1 MTKKTNKFSLKNDQS
16 NILYKD
22 AIKKSITFFSILF
35 FISLIAVSY
44 LNAVLY
50 ANKLVSKIER
60 VKGSSRIGFRDFILT
75 QKNQISCFKRR
86 VSKAKQL
93 KNFSELLC
101 GCSSNIFNIS
111 VIDDNRNVV
120 YSESNHSVISA
131 LNVYSDK
138 TLGFSFDELKAN
150 PNKIFIGDVIED
162 NLLQRRYFFISSG
175 IHNKNIGFNG
185 AVLIRVDVNYLNYKL
200 VPQENR
206 EIFINDS
213 LEGNS
218 ESEEVYNQLTVSP
231 TFTFLSKII
240 WSDTTLSTVY
250 YNSSLDKYFKF
261 EYNPRNFRKS
271 FLRNFYIST
280 FIICILLGVLFFLYW
295 RMILLPMKES
305 LMMIQRNKNGRKNI
319 DRLFNIFYNI
329 NDFNMNQ
336 SALISKQEK
345 EQREQFAKIISII
358 FSIGSLAHYITSKV
372 EVLKEDIA
380 DMSTKNNEKISSVV
394 DFNKRLKSIERTI
407 AVSEKD
413 IRSLTS
419 EYTKFTQLIKNQN
432 REKVCISASELHEA
446 IRIKLESQNHS
457 QTVAMTPNI
466 KFDINVYKS
475 FFITLLDEILNFNK
489 KDLILAEIKICESK
503 KLQFIFKKINSN
515 FINFQNEQITLC
527 KMLGM
532 YNDIK
537 VSISQDQEIVSI
549 ELNFS
554 VYIKN

>member
-185 AVLIRVDVNYLNYKL
+185 AVLFRVDVNYLNYKL

-503 KLQFIFKKINSN
+503 KLQFIFKMSR
-515 FINFQNEQITLC
+515 
-527 KMLGM
+527 
-532 YNDIK
+532 
-537 VSISQDQEIVSI
+537 
-549 ELNFS
+549 
-554 VYIKN
+554 

>member
-1 MTKKTNKFSLKNDQS
+1 MTKNNSKLSLKNDQS
-16 NILYKD
+16 NILYKE

-35 FISLIAVSY
+35 FISLIAVYY
-44 LNAVLY
+44 LNAVIY
-50 ANKLVSKIER
+50 AEKLVSKVER
-60 VKGSSRIGFRDFILT
+60 IKGSSRIGFRDFILT
-75 QKNQISCFKRR
+75 QKNQISCFKKR
-86 VSKAKQL
+86 VLKAKQL
-93 KNFSELLC
+93 KKFSELLC

-111 VIDDNRNVV
+111 VIDDNRNVI
-120 YSESNHSVISA
+120 YSNSNHSVISV
-131 LNVYSDK
+131 LNVYNDK
-138 TLGFSFDELKAN
+138 TLGFSFDELKEN

-162 NLLQRRYFFISSG
+162 NLSKRKYFFIASG
-175 IHNKNIGFNG
+175 IHNKKVGFNG
-185 AVLIRVDVNYLNYKL
+185 AVLFRVDVNYLNYKL
-200 VPQENR
+200 VPQQNR

-213 LEGNS
+213 LDSNTD
-218 ESEEVYNQLTVSP
+218 SEELYNQLIEFP
-231 TFTFLSKII
+231 TLTFLSKII
-240 WSDTTLSTVY
+240 LSNSNLSTTN
-250 YNSSLDKYFKF
+250 YNSSLDKYLKF
-261 EYNPRNFRKS
+261 EYNPRDFRKS
-271 FLRNFYIST
+271 FLRNFYIAT
-280 FIICILLGVLFFLYW
+280 CVICILLGVLFFLYW

-305 LMMIQRNKNGRKNI
+305 LLMIQKNKNGRKNI

-380 DMSTKNNEKISSVV
+380 DMSTKNNKKVSSAV
-394 DFNKRLKSIERTI
+394 DFNKRLRSIEKTI

-419 EYTKFTQLIKNQN
+419 EYTKFTQLIKNQS
-432 REKVCISASELHEA
+432 REEVCISASELNDA
-446 IRIKLESQNHS
+446 ISIKLESQNHR
-457 QTVAMTPNI
+457 QIVKMTPDI
-466 KFDINVYKS
+466 KFDIHVYKS

-489 KDLILAEIKICESK
+489 KDLIVAEIKICKSK
-503 KLQFIFKKINSN
+503 KLQFIFKKVNSN
-515 FINFQNEQITLC
+515 FIDFQNEQITLC

-554 VYIKN
+554 AYIKN

>member
-1 MTKKTNKFSLKNDQS
+1 MTKNTNKLSFKNDQS
-16 NILYKD
+16 NILYKE

-35 FISLIAVSY
+35 FTSLIAVSY

-50 ANKLVSKIER
+50 ANKLVAKIDRIKGASR
-60 VKGSSRIGFRDFILT
+60 VGFRDFILT
-75 QKNQISCFKRR
+75 QKNQISCFKKRL
-86 VSKAKQL
+86 SKAKHL

-111 VIDDNRNVV
+111 VINDNRNVV
-120 YSESNHSVISA
+120 YSDSNHSVVGA
-131 LNVYSDK
+131 LNTYHDK
-138 TLGFSFDELKAN
+138 TLGFSFDELKEN
-150 PNKIFIGDVIED
+150 PEKIFIGDIIED
-162 NLLQRRYFFISSG
+162 NTLKRKYFFIASG
-175 IHNKNIGFNG
+175 IHNKNKRFNG
-185 AVLIRVDVNYLNYKL
+185 AVLFRVDVNYLNYKL
-200 VPQENR
+200 VPQRNR
-206 EIFINDS
+206 EIFINDF
-213 LEGNS
+213 LES
-218 ESEEVYNQLTVSP
+218 RTDSDELYNQLAASP
-231 TFTFLSKII
+231 ILVFLSKII
-240 WSDTTLSTVY
+240 LSNSNLSTTY
-250 YNSSLDKYFKF
+250 YNSSLDKYLKF

-280 FIICILLGVLFFLYW
+280 FVICVLLGVLFFLYW

-380 DMSTKNNEKISSVV
+380 DMSTKNNKKISSVV

-489 KDLILAEIKICESK
+489 KDLILSEIKICQTK

-554 VYIKN
+554 AYIKN

>member
-1 MTKKTNKFSLKNDQS
+1 
-16 NILYKD
+16 
-22 AIKKSITFFSILF
+22 
-35 FISLIAVSY
+35 
-44 LNAVLY
+44 
-50 ANKLVSKIER
+50 
-60 VKGSSRIGFRDFILT
+60 
-75 QKNQISCFKRR
+75 
-86 VSKAKQL
+86 
-93 KNFSELLC
+93 
-101 GCSSNIFNIS
+101 
-111 VIDDNRNVV
+111 
-120 YSESNHSVISA
+120 
-131 LNVYSDK
+131 
-138 TLGFSFDELKAN
+138 
-150 PNKIFIGDVIED
+150 
-162 NLLQRRYFFISSG
+162 
-175 IHNKNIGFNG
+175 
-185 AVLIRVDVNYLNYKL
+185 
-200 VPQENR
+200 
-206 EIFINDS
+206 
-213 LEGNS
+213 
-218 ESEEVYNQLTVSP
+218 
-231 TFTFLSKII
+231 
-240 WSDTTLSTVY
+240 
-250 YNSSLDKYFKF
+250 
-261 EYNPRNFRKS
+261 
-271 FLRNFYIST
+271 
-280 FIICILLGVLFFLYW
+280 
-295 RMILLPMKES
+295 
-305 LMMIQRNKNGRKNI
+305 
-319 DRLFNIFYNI
+319 
-329 NDFNMNQ
+329 MNQ